1 MGEKMSCKS
10 EKITPEKELEK
21 TAEAIYS
28 VVMDLGEQGVNPGCI
43 AACLTMHAT
52 RLSFATC
59 EDPKVIFKNILA
71 AILHNIPG
79 SSYDF
84 DEELEHKITHASTT
98 YISN

>member
-1 MGEKMSCKS
+1 MSCKPK
-10 EKITPEKELEK
+10 KITLDNEFEK

-52 RLSFATC
+52 RLSFASC

-84 DEELEHKITHASTT
+84 DEELEDINDD
-98 YISN
+98 IF